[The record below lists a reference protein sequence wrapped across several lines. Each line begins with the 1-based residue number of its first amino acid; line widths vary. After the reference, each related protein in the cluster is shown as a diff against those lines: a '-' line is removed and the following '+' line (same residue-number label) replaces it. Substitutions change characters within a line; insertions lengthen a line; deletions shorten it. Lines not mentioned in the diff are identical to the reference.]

1 MDGASFIFL
10 PRDSTAGNHTL
21 ERKSSG
27 PAQSRTLTHFYRQ
40 PSLVELEHFT
50 LRVCLPVSQGKVVL

>member
-40 PSLVELEHFT
+40 PKKKLEHFT